1 MYLNCR
7 AEYQLQN
14 SVRGTDRALSALS
27 LLWETLL
34 SSTSCNSHKI
44 VTGGCACLGWFCIK
58 HWTGPQSIPGQHR
71 DTGRIRTL
79 VFWLF
84 EVIFVVKV
92 DGIMTSKKCH
102 QMLIYHLIPLGKL
115 VLCQLVAMGSFFS
128 MTSILSTLPGTHNRT
143 LSVIDWPPQSLFL
156 SIIIPH
162 TGFQTH

>member
-1 MYLNCR
+1 MFCPPYVWWEGGTKMWNQVDRLHQNNEAQFKRKIIKCLADLKEQYLVSALCIWTAELSISCR
-7 AEYQLQN
+7 TACGEQIELC
-14 SVRGTDRALSALS
+14 ALS

-92 DGIMTSKKCH
+92 DGIMTSNSAIRCW
-102 QMLIYHLIPLGKL
+102 
-115 VLCQLVAMGSFFS
+115 
-128 MTSILSTLPGTHNRT
+128 STT
-143 LSVIDWPPQSLFL
+143 
-156 SIIIPH
+156 
-162 TGFQTH
+162 